1 LDEPGEVGKTA
12 SAPASGSAS
21 APALV
26 NELKALATQY
36 TRGDNT
42 AKTMASERDRL
53 ALQAQSAIIGL
64 KDAQLQMEQAIS
76 AGRFACA
83 KLGKVLETEG
93 EAWRCVAPKPEPK
106 PEPKEIPKK

>member
-1 LDEPGEVGKTA
+1 VGKTA
-12 SAPASGSAS
+12 EAPA
-21 APALV
+21 PAKVLAD
-26 NELKALATQY
+26 ELKALAAQY

-83 KLGKVLETEG
+83 KVGKVLETDSEV
-93 EAWRCVAPKPEPK
+93 WRCGVPK